1 MNLTG
6 CNLFMSST
14 IVHVFLIFLIST
26 YLVVSYRL
34 STTESKANRSIATK
48 NPSTTKMEVEHFMY
62 VPQCGPVQNGFGFG
76 HDNLV
81 EYQFHEKEEVWSTIL
96 WHIFICAVKLHLLVL
111 AVFICKRIT
120 IPIIRIRIKSLG
132 GKLLQL

>member
-81 EYQFHEKEEVWSTIL
+81 EYQFHEKEEV
-96 WHIFICAVKLHLLVL
+96 
-111 AVFICKRIT
+111 
-120 IPIIRIRIKSLG
+120 
-132 GKLLQL
+132 